1 MNEEAPFLII
11 INFIPPY
18 DAEIAALLAG
28 PVGARTRFRYQTKYA
43 PTITRVS
50 SLVNREGTL
59 LLRDRTTG
67 WFMPLR
73 AAKVLSARL
82 IGDVIYVESEL
93 VNTAALSGDPGTR
106 SSQLKTFNDN
116 VLATIG
122 TFSNSPN
129 TDLRN
134 LILYESGDIQK
145 LLRAWTDAASGDDVT
160 HWGNVVKT
168 IDDHY
173 PGLDLDFFR
182 VVQLT
187 DSRAATMTF
196 KSSANRAYGYTVFPG
211 REYTLEVLQR
221 TFTGRR
227 GDSSVQYSRHLE
239 LLALNDDIEVAAP
252 QRPVLGKY
260 DLLTF
265 PIYIKQMTRPGIR
278 STSLSMVRPSLEQR
292 YGLELPLL
300 IRRGAAGHSLRIVAF
315 VIFVLS
321 LIAYADPTF
330 VASILHIGPH
340 HILNLSEQSIEK
352 ISVVLMLI
360 SSNATGIGSWISRQ
374 TDLGG

>member
-1 MNEEAPFLII
+1 MNEQAPFLII

-18 DAEIAALLAG
+18 DAEIASLLAG
-28 PVGARTRFRYQTKYA
+28 PEGARTRFRYQTKYA

-50 SLVNREGTL
+50 SLRNREGTL
-59 LLRDRTTG
+59 LLRDRATG

-73 AAKVLSARL
+73 AAKILSARQV
-82 IGDVIYVESEL
+82 GDVIYVEAEL
-93 VNTAALSGDPGTR
+93 ASTAALSDDPSTR
-106 SSQLKTFNDN
+106 ESQLKTFNN
-116 VLATIG
+116 QVLAAIG
-122 TFSNSPN
+122 TFSNAPD

-134 LILYESGDIQK
+134 LILYEGGEIQK
-145 LLRAWTDAASGDDVT
+145 LLHAWADAASGDDVT

-187 DSRAATMTF
+187 DSRASFINFT
-196 KSSANRAYGYTVFPG
+196 KSANRDYGYVVIPG

-227 GDSSVQYSRHLE
+227 GDSSVQYSRHME
-239 LLALNDDIEVAAP
+239 LLALNDDVEVAAP

-265 PIYIKQMTRPGIR
+265 PIYIKSMTRPGIR
-278 STSLSMVRPSLEQR
+278 STSLSMVRPSLQQR
-292 YGLELPLL
+292 YGFQLPPPYPS
-300 IRRGAAGHSLRIVAF
+300 GCGWTQPAHYSVCSF
-315 VIFVLS
+315 CS
-321 LIAYADPTF
+321 Q
-330 VASILHIGPH
+330 PH
-340 HILNLSEQSIEK
+340 HLC
-352 ISVVLMLI
+352 
-360 SSNATGIGSWISRQ
+360 
-374 TDLGG
+374 

>member
-1 MNEEAPFLII
+1 MNEQAPFLII

-28 PVGARTRFRYQTKYA
+28 PEGARTRFRYQTKYA

-50 SLVNREGTL
+50 SLQNREGTL
-59 LLRDRTTG
+59 LLRDRSTG

-73 AAKVLSARL
+73 TAKVLSARQV
-82 IGDVIYVESEL
+82 GDVIYIEAEL
-93 VNTAALSGDPGTR
+93 ASTAALSDNPSTR
-106 SSQLKTFNDN
+106 GSQLKTFNN
-116 VLATIG
+116 HVLAAIG
-122 TFSNSPN
+122 TFANEPN

-134 LILYESGDIQK
+134 LILYEGGEIQK
-145 LLRAWTDAASGDDVT
+145 LLRAWADAASGDDVA

-182 VVQLT
+182 VVQLI
-187 DSRAATMTF
+187 DSRASAINFT
-196 KSSANRAYGYTVFPG
+196 KSANRDYGYTVTPG
-211 REYTLEVLQR
+211 REYTLEILQR
-221 TFTGRR
+221 TFTGRQ
-227 GDSSVQYSRHLE
+227 GDSSVQYSRHME
-239 LLALNDDIEVAAP
+239 LLALNDDIEIAAP

-265 PIYIKQMTRPGIR
+265 PIYIKPMTRPGIR

-300 IRRGAAGHSLRIVAF
+300 IRRGAAGHSVRVAAF
-315 VIFVLS
+315 VVFALS
-321 LIAYADPTF
+321 LITYADPAL
-330 VASILHIGPH
+330 VSSILHIGPH
-340 HILNLSEQSIEK
+340 HIVDISEQSLEK
-352 ISVVLMLI
+352 ISVVLMLV